1 MDSPG
6 TERDFTTAWIGGMPG
21 LGNETVDVTAF
32 GDTARRNN
40 AGLETNEWTVTLQ
53 TEATSGTDQPYYV
66 MATLLANNSTNTT
79 AKFYPRGDSSG
90 RPEILMQVF
99 VSNISFAGDV
109 GGVETIDV
117 TLTQDGTRTVG
128 TV

>member
-1 MDSPG
+1 
-6 TERDFTTAWIGGMPG
+6 MPA

-53 TEATSGTDQPYYV
+53 SESTSGTDQPYYV
-66 MATLLANNSTNTT
+66 MATLLASNSTVTT
-79 AKFYPRGDSSG
+79 ARFYPRGDSSG